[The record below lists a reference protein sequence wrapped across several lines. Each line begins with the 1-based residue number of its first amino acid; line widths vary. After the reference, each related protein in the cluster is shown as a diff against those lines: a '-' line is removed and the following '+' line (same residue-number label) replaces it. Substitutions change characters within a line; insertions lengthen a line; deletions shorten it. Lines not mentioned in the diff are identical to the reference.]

1 VSVFFANSG
10 GVEFYADQLMDFGMK
25 VCILN
30 RNQTFTAMSTYTQI
44 LYQIV
49 FSTKCRMPVLAKHNR
64 ETLFKFINQTIQN
77 KNCKPLQINGVED
90 HIHIIMNL
98 HPTVALAD
106 LVKDIKVSSTLFI
119 KREKLFPYFIGWQNG
134 YGAFTYSSEA
144 LDNLIRYVQNQEEHH
159 AKKKGFRSEYL
170 SLLEEHGVD
179 FDEKYV

>member
-1 VSVFFANSG
+1 
-10 GVEFYADQLMDFGMK
+10 MDFGLK
-25 VCILN
+25 VCNLY

-49 FSTKCRMPVLAKHNR
+49 FSTKFRMPVLAKKNR

-90 HIHIIMNL
+90 HIHIIVNI
-98 HPTVALAD
+98 HPTVCVAD

-119 KREKLFPYFIGWQNG
+119 KREKLFPNFIGWQNG
-134 YGAFTYSSEA
+134 YGAFTYAPDA

-159 AKKKGFRSEYL
+159 AKKKDFRSEYL
-170 SLLEEHGVD
+170 ALLDEHGVD
-179 FDEKYV
+179 FEEKYLF